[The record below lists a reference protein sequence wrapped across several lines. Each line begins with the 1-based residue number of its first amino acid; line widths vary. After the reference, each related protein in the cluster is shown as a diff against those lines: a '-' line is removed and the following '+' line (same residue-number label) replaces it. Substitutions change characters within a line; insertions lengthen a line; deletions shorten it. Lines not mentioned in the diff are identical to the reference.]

1 MSEPLIASVEH
12 AAGPAEPAPAPATG
26 APPAPPRCRTAPVR
40 RAAPRPHP
48 SHQPADDTPLGGPPS
63 LESLTQ
69 AWPAVVD
76 FVNQANA
83 MLAAALKAAQ
93 PVSLSGETL
102 TLAFPAGGAFL
113 KRKAE
118 QDDYRRATA
127 DALRSITGARVRLQY
142 ELREESAPA
151 PVPVTPDT
159 DGDGEEI
166 VRRFVEEFDA
176 EEVLEDP
183 DQEEAR

>member
-1 MSEPLIASVEH
+1 
-12 AAGPAEPAPAPATG
+12 
-26 APPAPPRCRTAPVR
+26 
-40 RAAPRPHP
+40 
-48 SHQPADDTPLGGPPS
+48 
-63 LESLTQ
+63 
-69 AWPAVVD
+69 
-76 FVNQANA
+76 
-83 MLAAALKAAQ
+83 MLAAALKAAA

-127 DALRSITGARVRLQY
+127 EAVRSISGARVRLQY

-159 DGDGEEI
+159 DGDSEEI